1 MTKQEL
7 SDGNPD
13 GTSLGQA
20 TSDLVSFHGKDPVD
34 IGTIVTLTSSTL
46 GVTNVAVAAI
56 IALLKEKG
64 LMAE

>member
-7 SDGNPD
+7 HDGNSE
-13 GTSLGQA
+13 GSSLGSS
-20 TSDLVSFHGKDPVD
+20 TSDLISFHGKDPVD
-34 IGTIVTLTSSTL
+34 IGAIVTLTSSTL

>member
-7 SDGNPD
+7 SDGNTD
-13 GTSLGQA
+13 GTSLGA
-20 TSDLVSFHGKDPVD
+20 STSDLIAFHGKDPVD